1 MMKNEY
7 KINKALMMS
16 WAKRYIISGA
26 ANVVLFVLWILIGIS
41 GLALIALLLAVGGD
55 PLDWY
60 IAILFLFLSVFK
72 LFIAR
77 FIVISK
83 RFKVYS
89 RLYGVSEWT
98 RTTEFTDSE
107 ISVTDHTSA
116 STKIRYENLKKVKEY
131 GNEVILFFKDNM
143 AIRIY
148 KDAFTEGSWEECRS
162 LLQSKLK

>member
-1 MMKNEY
+1 M
-7 KINKALMMS
+7 
-16 WAKRYIISGA
+16 
-26 ANVVLFVLWILIGIS
+26 
-41 GLALIALLLAVGGD
+41 
-55 PLDWY
+55 
-60 IAILFLFLSVFK
+60 
-72 LFIAR
+72 
-77 FIVISK
+77 
-83 RFKVYS
+83 
-89 RLYGVSEWT
+89 YGVSEWT